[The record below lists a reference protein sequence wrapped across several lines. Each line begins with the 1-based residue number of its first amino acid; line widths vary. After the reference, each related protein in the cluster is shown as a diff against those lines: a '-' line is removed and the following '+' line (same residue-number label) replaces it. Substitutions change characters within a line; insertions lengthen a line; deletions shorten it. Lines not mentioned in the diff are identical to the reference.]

1 MFAAPTNPDNFIIH
15 VLVVM
20 VFGLFRSDP
29 PVAIPNRSL
38 WKNLFDAEYESTSEK
53 TRPKITL
60 FLNATNIGTVDG
72 ADQSTLSVRTRR
84 GHRSWKLRYFK
95 YLFVVSAHNCWEVVS
110 ASPRQQHHLQGPSV
124 FLLIWGLMA
133 KTEEEGFRIAIAVST
148 TRPPTRRSA
157 STATRVVLLTS
168 VLAQND
174 ITILTA

>member
-1 MFAAPTNPDNFIIH
+1 
-15 VLVVM
+15 M

-133 KTEEEGFRIAIAVST
+133 KTEEGVSYCDCRVYYKASNKKKCVYCNKSCTSYKCVST
-148 TRPPTRRSA
+148 KRHNYPDC
-157 STATRVVLLTS
+157 LTMCHNWPMFPRYS
-168 VLAQND
+168 HLA
-174 ITILTA
+174 A